1 MCCLFGLIDTRGQYS
16 GAQKSRMLHA
26 LATAAEARGTDASG
40 IAYRSGT
47 KKGLVIQKSPVPGGK
62 LRIRVPDDV
71 VTVMGHT
78 RMTTQGS
85 AAKNCNNHPFAG
97 KISGKPFVFA
107 HNGIIYNDAEL
118 RERFSLPSTK
128 IETDSYVAVQL
139 LERQK
144 RLDFDSLRFVTE
156 QLEGSLTYT
165 VMDDQDS
172 LFIVKGDNPLSLIRF
187 PKTGLFLYASTSDI
201 LVQVLRMCSQPPREA
216 VKININSGEIVKIT
230 GVGIATRSRFNDA
243 LLYQFQPRAA
253 AYCFPHCVPL
263 RPRQVG
269 GYAPEIEGYLYES
282 QEEPK

>member
-16 GAQKSRMLHA
+16 GTQKSRMLHA

-40 IAYRSGT
+40 IAYRSGAR
-47 KKGLVIQKSPVPGGK
+47 KGLVIRKSPVPGGK

-85 AAKNCNNHPFAG
+85 AEKNCNNHPFTG
-97 KISGKPFVFA
+97 KIRGKTFAFA

-201 LVQVLRMCSQPPREA
+201 LVQVLKMCSQPPREA

-253 AYCFPHCVPL
+253 AYCFPHCV
-263 RPRQVG
+263 RQVG
-269 GYAPEIEGYLYES
+269 GYAPEIEESLYES